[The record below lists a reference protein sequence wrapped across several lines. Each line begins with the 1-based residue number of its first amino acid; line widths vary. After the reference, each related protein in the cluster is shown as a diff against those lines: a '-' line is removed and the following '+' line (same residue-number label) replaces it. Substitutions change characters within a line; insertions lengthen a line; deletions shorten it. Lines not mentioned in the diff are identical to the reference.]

1 MREAAVGLFDKVLGK
16 DKGDGPVTLNKN
28 EAFAAV
34 AVAAIAADG
43 TITQDEINRTAMNL
57 AAVPLFRT
65 YDLREMGG
73 VLNKVAVTIK
83 RRGAAAVMP
92 AAKAALSK
100 EQAEQAFFLAAD
112 LVLSDGTVEK
122 EERTFLE
129 DLRAALGV
137 EEATSLKIVEVVVI
151 KNRSA

>member
-137 EEATSLKIVEVVVI
+137 EEAISLKIVEVVVI